1 MCHSREILHLTWRL
15 ATCKL
20 YDDNDCDLKSP
31 LKKPDSASTPSP
43 TACGVKED
51 FSVLT
56 NDEEEEDVI
65 AGIRNDFTEL
75 VASSRTGSS
84 KSARLTVTP
93 NFPDCHLPLQSST
106 FPLFSPMIV
115 GTQRASLMEQGRD
128 RVTNETIALKK
139 IRLEQEDE
147 GVPSTAIHEI
157 SLLKE
162 MQHRNIVSEAGE
174 LYSKKLAKFVGKRL
188 KSEWAASI
196 WTSTL
201 QRTIL
206 TATPIIGFPKI
217 QWRALDEINAGVCDG
232 MAYAEIKKNM
242 PEEYE

>member
-1 MCHSREILHLTWRL
+1 
-15 ATCKL
+15 
-20 YDDNDCDLKSP
+20 
-31 LKKPDSASTPSP
+31 
-43 TACGVKED
+43 
-51 FSVLT
+51 
-56 NDEEEEDVI
+56 
-65 AGIRNDFTEL
+65 
-75 VASSRTGSS
+75 
-84 KSARLTVTP
+84 
-93 NFPDCHLPLQSST
+93 
-106 FPLFSPMIV
+106 
-115 GTQRASLMEQGRD
+115 
-128 RVTNETIALKK
+128 
-139 IRLEQEDE
+139 
-147 GVPSTAIHEI
+147 
-157 SLLKE
+157 

-242 PEEYE
+242 PEEYEYVCRLVYRNGNPYGIAEGIVFSMPCRSKVITKSKELVMVSFQVYWMLIY